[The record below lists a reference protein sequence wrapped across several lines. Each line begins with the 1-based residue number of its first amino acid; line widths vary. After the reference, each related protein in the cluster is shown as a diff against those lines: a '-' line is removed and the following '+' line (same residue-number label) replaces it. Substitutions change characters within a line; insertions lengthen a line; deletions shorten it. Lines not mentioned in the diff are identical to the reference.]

1 MVEKLLAHPLLDGGR
16 ALDGAKSAL
25 VSIIGGPGLSLAE
38 VNRVMEILS
47 GQCEGA
53 QVLMGAAIDEAFA
66 GRLAVTVI
74 ATRREAAKPAET
86 DLHLN
91 PGERSRPSAS
101 RFIAPPPEM
110 SAEKMAELAGKRPA
124 RQRKTASRMKQQ
136 QLPLEIISKGRFDKS
151 EPTVRN
157 GGRSGRAA
165 RLTSGEAWC

>member
-1 MVEKLLAHPLLDGGR
+1 
-16 ALDGAKSAL
+16 
-25 VSIIGGPGLSLAE
+25 
-38 VNRVMEILS
+38 MEILS

-74 ATRREAAKPAET
+74 ATRRETAKPTEA

-91 PGERSRPSAS
+91 PEESERPVS

-110 SAEKMAELAGKRPA
+110 SPEKMAELAGKRPA
-124 RQRKTASRMKQQ
+124 RQRKSSSRMKQQ

-157 GGRSGRAA
+157 GEDLDVPTYIRRG
-165 RLTSGEAWC
+165 LVLN